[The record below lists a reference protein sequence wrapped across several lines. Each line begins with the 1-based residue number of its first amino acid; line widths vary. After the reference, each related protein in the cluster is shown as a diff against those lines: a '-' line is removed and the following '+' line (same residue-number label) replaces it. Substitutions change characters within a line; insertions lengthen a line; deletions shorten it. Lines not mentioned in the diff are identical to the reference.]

1 MNILQRYNLLSTSI
15 LMCCFF
21 FSAGVFSSGMNSSE
35 VNSVDMNS
43 VDMNSADMNS
53 ADMNRASSMAN
64 IDTSKLGDIKA
75 VKFNNQQV
83 ITSGLPTELQ
93 FEQLAQA
100 GIKTVI
106 NLIPNDNP
114 NALPNEQQIVTQLGM
129 NYHNISVDWQQ
140 PTPENLQQF
149 FSLMQQNGDAPVLVH
164 CAANYRASAFYYL
177 YQTSQNTAPSMA
189 EALTPWG
196 DLQQSFAEYP
206 QWQKLIE
213 DVQAQ

>member
-1 MNILQRYNLLSTSI
+1 MNILQRFNLLSTSI
-15 LMCCFF
+15 LMCCL
-21 FSAGVFSSGMNSSE
+21 FSCAGVYSVG
-35 VNSVDMNS
+35 VNSAES
-43 VDMNSADMNS
+43 T
-53 ADMNRASSMAN
+53 AN

-75 VKFNNQQV
+75 IKFNNQQM
-83 ITSGLPTELQ
+83 ITAGLPTEPQ

-114 NALPNEQQIVTQLGM
+114 HALANEQQIVIQLGM
-129 NYHNISVDWQQ
+129 NYHNISVDWQH
-140 PTPENLQQF
+140 PTQENLAQF
-149 FSLMQQNGDAPVLVH
+149 YSLMEQNGDTPVLVH

-177 YQTSQNTAPSMA
+177 YQTRQNNAPTMA

-206 QWQKLIE
+206 QWQQLIE
-213 DVQAQ
+213 EATLKKPGI

>member
-21 FSAGVFSSGMNSSE
+21 FSAGVFS
-35 VNSVDMNS
+35 
-43 VDMNSADMNS
+43 
-53 ADMNRASSMAN
+53 ASSIAN

-75 VKFNNQQV
+75 IKFNNQQV

-149 FSLMQQNGDAPVLVH
+149 FSLMEQNGDAPVLVH

-177 YQTSQNTAPSMA
+177 YQTRQNKAPSMA

-206 QWQKLIE
+206 QWQQLIE
-213 DVQAQ
+213 DAKQQYQTKQQ

>member
-1 MNILQRYNLLSTSI
+1 MNILQRYRLLSASLLI
-15 LMCCFF
+15 SCFF
-21 FSAGVFSSGMNSSE
+21 FSAGVFSAD
-35 VNSVDMNS
+35 VNSTG
-43 VDMNSADMNS
+43 
-53 ADMNRASSMAN
+53 SMAN
-64 IDTSKLGDIKA
+64 IDTNTLGDIKA
-75 VKFNNQQV
+75 VKFNNPQV
-83 ITSGLPTELQ
+83 ITAGLPTEQQ
-93 FEQLAQA
+93 FAQLAQA

-114 NALPNEQQIVTQLGM
+114 NALQNEQQIVTQLGM

-149 FSLMQQNGDAPVLVH
+149 FSLMDQNGDAPVLVH

-177 YQTSQNTAPSMA
+177 YQTRQNKAPTMA

-206 QWQKLIE
+206 QWQQLIE
-213 DVQAQ
+213 DTKLQYQTKQ